1 MAPVTFASPTGPFH
15 HAPPAEL
22 SSTGRAL
29 LSFFRR
35 ATSTSRRQA
44 KSSPSSSADGART
57 LKKRAPSYSS
67 LDCRISHKIQST
79 YTPTERSPT
88 SPPPPYSD
96 ESVEFGTEE
105 DLVMVDDVVASQTA
119 YSRAGS
125 LVDQDST
132 ARAGGEAEALARRK
146 EELVREDQR
155 ICDELRKL
163 GF

>member
-1 MAPVTFASPTGPFH
+1 MAPVTLASPAGPFH

-35 ATSTSRRQA
+35 ATSTSRREA
-44 KSSPSSSADGART
+44 TRSPSSSADGART

-79 YTPTERSPT
+79 YTPIERAPT

-105 DLVMVDDVVASQTA
+105 DLMVDNVVASRSPCSGA
-119 YSRAGS
+119 WSS
-125 LVDQDST
+125 VDPAPT
-132 ARAGGEAEALARRK
+132 ARALREAEELMRMK
-146 EELVREDQR
+146 EELIREDQR